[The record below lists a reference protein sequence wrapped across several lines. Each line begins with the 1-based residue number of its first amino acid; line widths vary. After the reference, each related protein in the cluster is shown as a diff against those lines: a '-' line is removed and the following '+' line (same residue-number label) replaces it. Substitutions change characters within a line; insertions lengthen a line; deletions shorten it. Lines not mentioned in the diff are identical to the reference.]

1 MTSRTKLDELLD
13 HLSELDRDI
22 LRSIERRARIV
33 QDLVKLR
40 GDASRYAPVIDASRI
55 RALEE
60 AVSPPL
66 SPAAVRSIFAAIDA
80 GCRLYELTPK
90 VACVGTE
97 GAFTFLAA
105 ALHFGSRA
113 ELIRAETPEKA
124 LEEVARSR
132 ADFATVPYESLKEG
146 LAFATIQAIGAH
158 DLKLVGE
165 REMVH
170 VLDLVNRTGNASDI
184 EKIYVSPHHH
194 VLCEGFIETSFP
206 KATVLD
212 VRSAQMAWDL
222 ALENH
227 GSAAIVPGGFG
238 TGGLRVVK
246 ENVADEGE
254 LRMRYGIVSRLP
266 VPRTGNDATA
276 VLFSVHDRPGAL
288 HDILENFKERSCNL
302 RRIQSRTIPGEGW
315 EYVFYVEVTGH
326 MTDRNLVAA
335 LEGVKK
341 KARMLKIIGSF
352 PLDVAEPPPSSE
364 GTH

>member
-1 MTSRTKLDELLD
+1 MTSRTKLEELTG
-13 HLSELDRDI
+13 HLAEVDRDI
-22 LRSIERRARIV
+22 LRAVERRARIV
-33 QDLVKLR
+33 QDLVKVR
-40 GDASRYAPVIDASRI
+40 GDASRYAPVTDPARI
-55 RALEE
+55 KALEE
-60 AVSPPL
+60 AASPPL
-66 SPAAVRSIFAAIDA
+66 SAAAVRGIFAALDA
-80 GCRLYELTPK
+80 GCRMFEVAPK

-105 ALHFGSRA
+105 ALHFGPRA
-113 ELIRAETPEKA
+113 ELLRADTPEKA

-132 ADFATVPYESLKEG
+132 ADFATVPYESMKEG
-146 LAFATIQAIGAH
+146 LAFATIQAIAAH

-170 VLDLVNRTGNASDI
+170 VLDLVSRSGTAAEVD
-184 EKIYVSPHHH
+184 KIYVSPHHH
-194 VLCEGFIETSFP
+194 VLCEGFLEASFP
-206 KATVLD
+206 KAAVHD
-212 VRSAQMAWDL
+212 VRSAQMAWEL

-227 GSAAIVPGGFG
+227 GAAAIVPAGFG
-238 TGGLRVVK
+238 SGELRAVK
-246 ENVADEGE
+246 ENVADEGA
-254 LRMRYGIVSRLP
+254 LVMRYGIVSRIP

-276 VLFSVHDRPGAL
+276 LLFSVNDRPGAL
-288 HDILENFKERSCNL
+288 HDLLENFKERNCNL

-364 GTH
+364 GQH